1 MDRPD
6 LDESKPLN
14 DINFFDPDISDCSHH
29 PYRTMRDDASVWFDL
44 DLADA
49 HKHLTFGFCALVER
63 VDATDLSIESNY
75 FLRALKSRHIGFRA
89 V

>member
-6 LDESKPLN
+6 LDEWKPLN
-14 DINFFDPDISDCSHH
+14 DINDCSHH
-29 PYRTMRDDASVWFDL
+29 AYRTMCDDASVWFDL
-44 DLADA
+44 GLADA

>member
-29 PYRTMRDDASVWFDL
+29 AYRTMRDDASVWFDL
-44 DLADA
+44 GLADA
-49 HKHLTFGFCALVER
+49 HKHLTFGFGALVGR
-63 VDATDLSIESNY
+63 VDETDLSIESNY
-75 FLRALKSRHIGFRA
+75 FLRALKSRHIRFRA